1 MEKNVK
7 EIGGLSRKTKINIFI
22 VVFIIFLLAMV
33 LSSISQVTNIINN
46 REKLFELEQKLNWD
60 RQNNIKLLAQEKS
73 LYKKETIESEAR
85 KQFNMTKGLETN
97 YFVEI
102 VDDLKSRQGISDGSI
117 ESTNN
122 GISQGK
128 LPESVYS
135 DSALWE
141 NLKIFYDS
149 EIRQN

>member
-22 VVFIIFLLAMV
+22 VIFIVFLLVMV
-33 LSSISQVTNIINN
+33 LSSINQITNIIKN

-102 VDDLKSRQGISDGSI
+102 VNDIKSGTGISDGSVKN
-117 ESTNN
+117 TDN
-122 GISQGK
+122 GLSQGK
-128 LPESVYS
+128 LPNGIYS

>member
-22 VVFIIFLLAMV
+22 IVFIVFLLAMV
-33 LSSISQVTNIINN
+33 FSSINQISNIIKN

-85 KQFNMTKGLETN
+85 KQFNMTKGSETN

-102 VDDLKSRQGISDGSI
+102 ADDIKSGTGISDGSI
-117 ESTNN
+117 ENTDSE
-122 GISQGK
+122 SSKGK
-128 LPESVYS
+128 LPNTVYG

>member
-22 VVFIIFLLAMV
+22 VIFIVFLLAMV
-33 LSSISQVTNIINN
+33 LSSINQITNIIKN
-46 REKLFELEQKLNWD
+46 REELFELEQKLNWD

-85 KQFNMTKGLETN
+85 KQFNMTKGIETN

-102 VDDLKSRQGISDGSI
+102 VDDLKSGTGISDESI
-117 ESTNN
+117 QNTDS
-122 GISQGK
+122 GISREN
-128 LPESVYS
+128 LPNGVYS
-135 DSALWE
+135 DSGLWE

>member
-22 VVFIIFLLAMV
+22 IVFIVFLLAMV
-33 LSSISQVTNIINN
+33 FSSINQISNIIKN

-60 RQNNIKLLAQEKS
+60 RQNNIKLLAEEKS

-85 KQFNMTKGLETN
+85 KQFNMTKGSETN

-102 VDDLKSRQGISDGSI
+102 ADDIKSGTGISDGSI
-117 ESTNN
+117 ENTEN
-122 GISQGK
+122 GSSQGK
-128 LPESVYS
+128 LPNTVYS

>member
-7 EIGGLSRKTKINIFI
+7 VIGGLSRKTKINIFLA
-22 VVFIIFLLAMV
+22 VFIVFLLVMV
-33 LSSISQVTNIINN
+33 FSSINQITNLINS
-46 REKLFELEQKLNWD
+46 REKLFELEQKLNSD
-60 RQNNIKLLAQEKS
+60 RQSNIKLLAEEKS
-73 LYKKETIESEAR
+73 LYGKEAIESEAR

-102 VDDLKSRQGISDGSI
+102 VDDLKNGSVISGGSTQNT
-117 ESTNN
+117 ESAAS
-122 GISQGK
+122 GES
-128 LPESVYS
+128 LPNKVYG

>member
-7 EIGGLSRKTKINIFI
+7 EIGGLSRKAKINIFI
-22 VVFIIFLLAMV
+22 AVFIVFLLVIV
-33 LSSISQVTNIINN
+33 LSSIKQITNIIRS

-102 VDDLKSRQGISDGSI
+102 VDDLKNGPDISDVSKQNT
-117 ESTNN
+117 ESETSPGN
-122 GISQGK
+122 
-128 LPESVYS
+128 LPNSVYS

-141 NLKIFYDS
+141 NIKIFYDS
-149 EIRQN
+149 EISQN

>member
-7 EIGGLSRKTKINIFI
+7 VIGGLSRKTKINIFI
-22 VVFIIFLLAMV
+22 IVFIVFLLAMV
-33 LSSISQVTNIINN
+33 LSSINQITNIINN

-102 VDDLKSRQGISDGSI
+102 VNDIKSGTGISDGSI
-117 ESTNN
+117 KNTDS
-122 GISQGK
+122 GSSQGK
-128 LPESVYS
+128 LPNGVYS

>member
-22 VVFIIFLLAMV
+22 AVFIVFLLVIV
-33 LSSISQVTNIINN
+33 LSSIKQITNIIRN

-102 VDDLKSRQGISDGSI
+102 VDDLKNGQDISDVSKQNT
-117 ESTNN
+117 ESETFPGNLPN
-122 GISQGK
+122 G
-128 LPESVYS
+128 VYS

-141 NLKIFYDS
+141 NIKIFYDS

>member
-22 VVFIIFLLAMV
+22 VIFIVFLLAMV
-33 LSSISQVTNIINN
+33 LSSINQITNIIKN
-46 REKLFELEQKLNWD
+46 REELFELEQKLNWD

-85 KQFNMTKGLETN
+85 KQFNMTKGIETN

-102 VDDLKSRQGISDGSI
+102 VDDLKSGTGISDESI
-117 ESTNN
+117 QNTDG
-122 GISQGK
+122 GISQEN
-128 LPESVYS
+128 LPNGVYS
-135 DSALWE
+135 DSGLWE

>member
-22 VVFIIFLLAMV
+22 VIFIVFLIVMI
-33 LSSISQVTNIINN
+33 LSSINQITNIIKN

-85 KQFNMTKGLETN
+85 KQFNMTKGFETN

-102 VDDLKSRQGISDGSI
+102 VDDLKNGPGISDGSI
-117 ESTNN
+117 QNTDSGSSGGSLPN
-122 GISQGK
+122 GA
-128 LPESVYS
+128 YS

>member
-22 VVFIIFLLAMV
+22 AVFIVFLLAIV
-33 LSSISQVTNIINN
+33 LSSIKQVTNIINN

-73 LYKKETIESEAR
+73 LYKKEAIESEAR

-102 VDDLKSRQGISDGSI
+102 VDDLKSGASISGDSIQNTASGS
-117 ESTNN
+117 SVGNLPN
-122 GISQGK
+122 G
-128 LPESVYS
+128 VYS

-141 NLKIFYDS
+141 NLKVFYDS

>member
-7 EIGGLSRKTKINIFI
+7 VIGGLSRKTKINIFI
-22 VVFIIFLLAMV
+22 IVFIVFLLAMV
-33 LSSISQVTNIINN
+33 LSSINQITNIIKN

-73 LYKKETIESEAR
+73 LYKVETIESEAR
-85 KQFNMTKGLETN
+85 KQFNMTKGYETN

-102 VDDLKSRQGISDGSI
+102 VNDIKSGTGISDGSI
-117 ESTNN
+117 KNTDN
-122 GISQGK
+122 GSSQGK
-128 LPESVYS
+128 LPNKVYS

-149 EIRQN
+149 EIR

>member
-7 EIGGLSRKTKINIFI
+7 EIGGLSRKTKINIFVAI
-22 VVFIIFLLAMV
+22 FIVFILVMV
-33 LSSISQVTNIINN
+33 FSSINQITNIIQS
-46 REKLFELEQKLNWD
+46 RGKLFELEQELNWS
-60 RQNNIKLLAQEKS
+60 RQNNIKMLAQEKS
-73 LYKKETIESEAR
+73 LYGKEAIESEAR

-102 VDDLKSRQGISDGSI
+102 VDDLKNGSGLSGSGTQNTESAGSKDG
-117 ESTNN
+117 
-122 GISQGK
+122 
-128 LPESVYS
+128 LPNRAYS
-135 DSALWE
+135 DSALWD

>member
-1 MEKNVK
+1 MGKNVK

-22 VVFIIFLLAMV
+22 AIFIVFLLVMV
-33 LSSISQVTNIINN
+33 LSSINQITNIIKN

-85 KQFNMTKGLETN
+85 KQFNMTKGVETN

-102 VDDLKSRQGISDGSI
+102 VDDLKSGPSLSDGNTQSAD
-117 ESTNN
+117 N
-122 GISQGK
+122 GNSLGD
-128 LPESVYS
+128 LPEGAYS

>member
-7 EIGGLSRKTKINIFI
+7 EIGGLSRKTKVNIFI
-22 VVFIIFLLAMV
+22 IVFIVFLLAMV
-33 LSSISQVTNIINN
+33 LSSINQITNIIKN

-60 RQNNIKLLAQEKS
+60 RQSNIKLLAEEKS

-85 KQFNMTKGLETN
+85 KQFNMTKGSETN

-102 VDDLKSRQGISDGSI
+102 ADDIKSGTGISDGSI
-117 ESTNN
+117 ENN
-122 GISQGK
+122 DTGSSQGK
-128 LPESVYS
+128 LPNGVYS

>member
-7 EIGGLSRKTKINIFI
+7 VIGGLSRKTKINIFLA
-22 VVFIIFLLAMV
+22 VFIVFLLVMV
-33 LSSISQVTNIINN
+33 FSSINQITNLINS
-46 REKLFELEQKLNWD
+46 REKLFELEQKLNSD
-60 RQNNIKLLAQEKS
+60 RQSNIKLLDEEKS
-73 LYKKETIESEAR
+73 LYGKEAIESEAR

-102 VDDLKSRQGISDGSI
+102 VDDLKNGSVISGGSTQNTKSAASG
-117 ESTNN
+117 ES
-122 GISQGK
+122 
-128 LPESVYS
+128 LPNKVYG

>member
-22 VVFIIFLLAMV
+22 AIFIVFLLVMV
-33 LSSISQVTNIINN
+33 FSSISQITTIIKN
-46 REKLFELEQKLNWD
+46 RGKLFELEQKLNWN
-60 RQNNIKLLAQEKS
+60 RQNNIKLLAEEKS
-73 LYKKETIESEAR
+73 LYGKEAIESEAR
-85 KQFNMTKGLETN
+85 KQFNMTKGFETN

-102 VDDLKSRQGISDGSI
+102 VDDLKNGAVISGGGTQNTESI
-117 ESTNN
+117 DSAES
-122 GISQGK
+122 
-128 LPESVYS
+128 LPNKVYS

>member
-7 EIGGLSRKTKINIFI
+7 EIGGLSRKAKINTFIAVFI
-22 VVFIIFLLAMV
+22 VFLLVIV
-33 LSSISQVTNIINN
+33 LSSIKQITGIIKN

-102 VDDLKSRQGISDGSI
+102 VDDIKSGQGVSDGSI
-117 ESTNN
+117 QSTDSGGSSENLPN
-122 GISQGK
+122 G
-128 LPESVYS
+128 VYS

>member
-22 VVFIIFLLAMV
+22 IVFIVFLLAMV
-33 LSSISQVTNIINN
+33 LSSINQITNIIKN

-85 KQFNMTKGLETN
+85 RQFNMTKGSETN

-102 VDDLKSRQGISDGSI
+102 ANDIKSGTGISNGSI
-117 ESTNN
+117 DNTDDKS
-122 GISQGK
+122 SQEK
-128 LPESVYS
+128 LPNVVYS

>member
-7 EIGGLSRKTKINIFI
+7 VIGGLSRKTKINIFI
-22 VVFIIFLLAMV
+22 IVFIVFLLAMV
-33 LSSISQVTNIINN
+33 LSSINQITNIIKN

-102 VDDLKSRQGISDGSI
+102 VNDIKSGTGISDCSIKNTDSGS
-117 ESTNN
+117 
-122 GISQGK
+122 SQGK
-128 LPESVYS
+128 LPNGVYS

>member
-22 VVFIIFLLAMV
+22 VIFIVFLLVMV
-33 LSSISQVTNIINN
+33 FSSINQITNIIKN
-46 REKLFELEQKLNWD
+46 RGKLFELEQKLNWD
-60 RQNNIKLLAQEKS
+60 RQSNIKLLAEEKS
-73 LYKKETIESEAR
+73 LYGKEAIESEAR
-85 KQFNMTKGLETN
+85 KQFNMTKGFETN

-102 VDDLKSRQGISDGSI
+102 VDDLKNGADLSGSSIQNTESETSRG
-117 ESTNN
+117 N
-122 GISQGK
+122 
-128 LPESVYS
+128 LPNRVYS

>member
-22 VVFIIFLLAMV
+22 AIFIVFILVMV
-33 LSSISQVTNIINN
+33 FSSINQITNIIQS
-46 REKLFELEQKLNWD
+46 RGKLFELEQELNYS
-60 RQNNIKLLAQEKS
+60 RQNNIKMLAQEKS
-73 LYKKETIESEAR
+73 LYGKEAIESEAR
-85 KQFNMTKGLETN
+85 KQFNMTKGPETN

-102 VDDLKSRQGISDGSI
+102 VNDLKNGSSLSGGGTQNT
-117 ESTNN
+117 ESA
-122 GISQGK
+122 GSKEDLQ
-128 LPESVYS
+128 ERAYS
-135 DSALWE
+135 DSALWD

>member
-7 EIGGLSRKTKINIFI
+7 EIGGLSRKTKINIFVAI
-22 VVFIIFLLAMV
+22 FIVFILVIVF
-33 LSSISQVTNIINN
+33 SSINQITNIIQG
-46 REKLFELEQKLNWD
+46 RGKLFQLEQELNWS
-60 RQNNIKLLAQEKS
+60 RQNNIKMLAQEKS
-73 LYKKETIESEAR
+73 LYGKEAIESEAR

-102 VDDLKSRQGISDGSI
+102 VDDLKNGAGLSGSGAQNT
-117 ESTNN
+117 ESAGSKEN
-122 GISQGK
+122 
-128 LPESVYS
+128 LPNRAYS

>member
-22 VVFIIFLLAMV
+22 AVFIVFLLIMV
-33 LSSISQVTNIINN
+33 LSSISQITNIIKS

-102 VDDLKSRQGISDGSI
+102 VDDLKNGPGISDGKVQNTDSG
-117 ESTNN
+117 SSRGN
-122 GISQGK
+122 
-128 LPESVYS
+128 LPNSVYS

-149 EIRQN
+149 EISQN